1 MDEFKLGL
9 ELMGY
14 GLSGVFMVLI
24 LFYAV
29 IRLLVKVFPYKD

>member
-14 GLSGVFMVLI
+14 GLTGVFMVLI